1 MHREARL
8 CETVRLVR
16 DVGRWPAGAI
26 AHVLGWGPEHAL
38 VELVD
43 WDDGDPAR
51 MIARRDDLEA
61 LPTLAGVD
69 VVRGYRPG

>member
-1 MHREARL
+1 MHGAAPDR
-8 CETVRLVR
+8 ETVRLVR

-26 AHVLGWGPEHAL
+26 GRVLGWGPEHAL
-38 VELVD
+38 VELID
-43 WDDGDPAR
+43 WDDGDPPR
-51 MIARRDDLEA
+51 VITRREDIDA